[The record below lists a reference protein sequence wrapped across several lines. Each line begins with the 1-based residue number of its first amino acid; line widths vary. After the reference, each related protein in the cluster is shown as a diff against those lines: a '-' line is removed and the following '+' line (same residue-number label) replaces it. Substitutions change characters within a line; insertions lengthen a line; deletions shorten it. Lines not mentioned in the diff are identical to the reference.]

1 MDASRILLADG
12 VYFCIFWL
20 VNKYFPLKYS
30 SGCFSG
36 RSRIFLHFRK
46 VEAVLLNFGLQ
57 IADIYA
63 STESLKMCLFMYIK
77 LNEVVYVR

>member
-12 VYFCIFWL
+12 VYLCIFWL

-36 RSRIFLHFRK
+36 KLRIFPHFRK
-46 VEAVLLNFGLQ
+46 VEAVLLHFG
-57 IADIYA
+57 
-63 STESLKMCLFMYIK
+63 
-77 LNEVVYVR
+77 